1 MAKPQEM
8 AFQKCRCFGGPI
20 SLVHFSGKAF
30 TFNMMTLLACDNR
43 SVSP

>member
-8 AFQKCRCFGGPI
+8 AFEKCRCFGGPI

-30 TFNMMTLLACDNR
+30 TFVVRGAR
-43 SVSP
+43 QG